1 MDDEQEKAGRG
12 GTRFHPSPW
21 AQTVSPLVCQR
32 GGLAT
37 VVAGAETVSGA
48 RVPCTVHW
56 CTRLAPRYCGRCR
69 LGIAAGPIQ
78 PSGGRTVAFAA
89 SAKWVGR
96 RIDQPLHGSAGNML
110 SGPGSA
116 DLRCKL

>member
-1 MDDEQEKAGRG
+1 
-12 GTRFHPSPW
+12 
-21 AQTVSPLVCQR
+21 
-32 GGLAT
+32 
-37 VVAGAETVSGA
+37 VVAGAEPVSGTC
-48 RVPCTVHW
+48 VLCTVHW

-78 PSGGRTVAFAA
+78 PSGGRTVDLAFAA